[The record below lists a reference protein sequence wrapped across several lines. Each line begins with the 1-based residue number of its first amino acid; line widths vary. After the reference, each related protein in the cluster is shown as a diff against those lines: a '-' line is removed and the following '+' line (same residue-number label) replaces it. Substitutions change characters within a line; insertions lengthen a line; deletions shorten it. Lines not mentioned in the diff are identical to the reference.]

1 MEKTKC
7 SYCGSVGT
15 SKESCPLNPLS
26 KRNNYGKHYKLTKS
40 DKVVT
45 KEIIINNKQLRKPYI
60 DNIEKL
66 TEKNKNYRKVLYT
79 TPNTQLV
86 LMSLKPQEEIG
97 TETHKDTTQFLRI
110 EEGHGVAIVNGI
122 TTSLGPGSAV
132 IIAPGMEHNIINKSR
147 SSRMQIYTL
156 YSPPH
161 HPINII
167 QKNKPLED

>member
-1 MEKTKC
+1 MEQSKC
-7 SYCGSVGT
+7 SYCESVGT
-15 SKESCPLNPLS
+15 TKASCPLNPLS
-26 KRNNYGKHYKLTKS
+26 KRNDYGKHYKLTKS

-45 KEIIINNKQLRKPYI
+45 KDEFKNNKQLRKPYI

-97 TETHKDTTQFLRI
+97 TETHTDTTQFLRI
-110 EEGHGVAIVNGI
+110 EEGRGVAIVNGI
-122 TTSLGPGSAV
+122 TTPIGPGSAV
-132 IIAPGMEHNIINKSR
+132 IIAPGMEHNIVNKSATN
-147 SSRMQIYTL
+147 RMQIYTL

-161 HPINII
+161 HPIGTI